1 MKVNMRDIK
10 VLLIDDDI
18 GFRSA
23 LREVLIHKGFK
34 VIETE
39 GVRAKQVFLSCNP
52 DVVILDH
59 QMPWISG
66 IELIPVLRDINPDM
80 PIILLSAFCDVPL
93 AVQAIKAGTYDVIV
107 KPPDFDELV
116 SKIKEC
122 VANIKA

>member
-1 MKVNMRDIK
+1 MRNIK

-39 GVRAKQVFLSCNP
+39 GVRAKQVLLNCNP
-52 DVVILDH
+52 DVVILDQ

-66 IELIPVLRDINPDM
+66 
-80 PIILLSAFCDVPL
+80 
-93 AVQAIKAGTYDVIV
+93 
-107 KPPDFDELV
+107 
-116 SKIKEC
+116 KIGRASCRER
-122 VANIKA
+122 V

>member
-1 MKVNMRDIK
+1 MRNIK

-39 GVRAKQVFLSCNP
+39 GVRAKQVLLNCNP
-52 DVVILDH
+52 DVVILDQ

-66 IELIPVLRDINPDM
+66 IELTPILKDINPDM
-80 PIILLSAFCDVPL
+80 VEALLPGLNNSFA
-93 AVQAIKAGTYDVIV
+93 
-107 KPPDFDELV
+107 
-116 SKIKEC
+116 
-122 VANIKA
+122 